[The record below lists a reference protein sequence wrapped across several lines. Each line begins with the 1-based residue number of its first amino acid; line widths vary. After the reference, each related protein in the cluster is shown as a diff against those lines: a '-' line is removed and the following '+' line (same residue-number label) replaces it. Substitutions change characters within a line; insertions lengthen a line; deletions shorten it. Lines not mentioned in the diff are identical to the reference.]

1 MYEFQKL
8 KNGANV
14 CYVPLDHTKSVTVLV
29 MYSVGSRNESEKLSG
44 ASHFVEHLM
53 FKGTKK
59 RKNTLILT
67 REIDRLGAEYNAFT
81 SKEYTGYYI
90 KSDSSYIQKSLD
102 ILSDMLFDSL
112 FSAVEMEREKKVIV
126 EEIKMYNDNPIMNID
141 SIFENVLYEGS
152 LGRDIAGTEKNVLS
166 FKREDIL
173 KFRDRFYQPQN
184 MTIVVAGDVD
194 EKIKEFVEEYF
205 GVRKNSKT
213 DKTSVNHS
221 AFGSAKKEDR
231 LVVKE
236 KDTDQ
241 AQLMIGFPAFE
252 YGNPKGNTLSVL
264 NSILGGSMSS
274 RLFMQIRERR
284 GLAYMVRSGQEKFID
299 TGYSYIRVG
308 LDSKNINKTIQIIEK
323 ELEKLRTKGVSS
335 RELRDAKTRYR
346 GSMSLSME
354 DSSSVASWFAN
365 QVMFMD
371 KIKTPE
377 QRIQEI
383 EKISEDDIKKLA
395 NLVFK
400 PSQMRIAVI
409 GKINREDIIY

>member
-1 MYEFQKL
+1 MYEFQEL
-8 KNGANV
+8 KNGAKI

-141 SIFENVLYEGS
+141 SIFENVFYQGA

-166 FKREDIL
+166 FQREDIL

-184 MTIVVAGDVD
+184 MTIVVAGDID
-194 EKIKEFVEEYF
+194 EKIKEFVEEHF

-213 DKTSVNHS
+213 DKTSINHF

-252 YGNPKGNTLSVL
+252 YGNPKGTTLSVL

-274 RLFMQIRERR
+274 RLFMQIREKR

-371 KIKTPE
+371 EIKTPE

-383 EKISEDDIKKLA
+383 EKVSEDDIKKLA